1 MKALG
6 TALEIGWEM
15 LRPGVRVGDNSYLKY
30 LCVDLIGD
38 SRPGE
43 AYLCGLA
50 LRTLARRGIH
60 SGDWLF
66 ARMCLER
73 VLEIDRSPAG
83 LVDAARLVLRMEFEG
98 AWRGAS
104 ARDVLAEALSRV
116 NPDNS
121 RPDLVAEIA
130 FLLLTREPAAEKEA
144 GELVQRTARSFP
156 DQRRSILDRCVRLAE
171 PRRPSRPSG
180 RSFCAN
186 YPQGLPATQ
195 VSPSQVQTP
204 AHDQYPGQLWVG
216 QRSDS

>member
-1 MKALG
+1 MPRGWCSGWSSKAPG
-6 TALEIGWEM
+6 
-15 LRPGVRVGDNSYLKY
+15 GVR
-30 LCVDLIGD
+30 
-38 SRPGE
+38 RP
-43 AYLCGLA
+43 ATFWRRRSLA
-50 LRTLARRGIH
+50 SI
-60 SGDWLF
+60 
-66 ARMCLER
+66 
-73 VLEIDRSPAG
+73 
-83 LVDAARLVLRMEFEG
+83 
-98 AWRGAS
+98 
-104 ARDVLAEALSRV
+104 
-116 NPDNS
+116 PDNS

-156 DQRRSILDRCVRLAE
+156 DQRRSILDRYVRLAE

-195 VSPSQVQTP
+195 VSPSQVHTP